1 MKSKAIKICC
11 CFFFSLVFISEVN
24 SQEVFLNLSLG
35 VQMSGIKDEDF
46 VLNNYSPKI
55 DVSAMKSITQVFGL
69 QIGYQGYYFN
79 TIVNLDKRMYTY
91 ISGSLVTRLM
101 QRSKNFDFSL
111 LTGSGLFM
119 NHYYNRPSIC
129 ADVGVLSNF
138 VLANQYLNSK
148 ISAIFGWDI
157 YQGNADILPSLTIGY
172 TIPIKFVK

>member
-11 CFFFSLVFISEVN
+11 FCFFGIVFISEGN
-24 SQEVFLNLSLG
+24 CQQAFLNFSTG
-35 VQMSGIKDEDF
+35 IQMSGLKNEDF

-55 DVSAMKSITQVFGL
+55 DVSAMKFINQVFGL

-79 TIVNLDKRMYTY
+79 TIANADIRRYTY
-91 ISGSLVTRLM
+91 ISGSLVTRVM

-119 NHYYNRPSIC
+119 NHYYKRPSVC
-129 ADVGVLSNF
+129 ADMGVVSNF
-138 VLANQYLNSK
+138 VLVNQRFNSK

-157 YQGNADILPSLTIGY
+157 YQGNADILPSLTLGY
-172 TIPIKFVK
+172 TIPIQFVK

>member
-1 MKSKAIKICC
+1 MTIKICC
-11 CFFFSLVFISEVN
+11 FFVGFVFISEGTC
-24 SQEVFLNLSLG
+24 QPVFLNFSAG
-35 VQMSGIKDEDF
+35 AQMSGIKNEDF

-69 QIGYQGYYFN
+69 QIGYQGNYFN
-79 TIVNLDKRMYTY
+79 TIANADKRRYTY
-91 ISGSLVTRLM
+91 ISGSLVTRVIQL
-101 QRSKNFDFSL
+101 SKNLDLSL

-119 NHYYNRPSIC
+119 NHYYKRPSVC

-138 VLANQYLNSK
+138 VLANQHLNSK

-157 YQGNADILPSLTIGY
+157 YQGNADILPSLTLGY

>member
-1 MKSKAIKICC
+1 MKSMTIKICC
-11 CFFFSLVFISEVN
+11 FFVGFVFISEGTC
-24 SQEVFLNLSLG
+24 QPVFLNFSAG
-35 VQMSGIKDEDF
+35 AQMSGIKNEDF

-69 QIGYQGYYFN
+69 QIGYQGNYFN
-79 TIVNLDKRMYTY
+79 TIANADKRRYTY
-91 ISGSLVTRLM
+91 ISGSLVTRVIQL
-101 QRSKNFDFSL
+101 SKNLDLSL

-119 NHYYNRPSIC
+119 NHYYKRPSVC

-138 VLANQYLNSK
+138 VLANQHLNSK

-157 YQGNADILPSLTIGY
+157 YQGNADILPSLTLGY